1 MRNTRGVLAAAVM
14 ATALTGSLVTALPA
28 TAAAPTTDEQWNEI
42 QSLVGPVKG
51 RWTNQSHSGS
61 VNSSMPDTALLG
73 NGDVGVTSGGGD
85 GYKTFHISKG
95 NFWTAAPSPSLVALG
110 SVTITPDTTI
120 TASNLALGATAASS
134 SSHPAFPAGRAVSGA
149 WAAGYE
155 GWVSDVGKPQWLR
168 LDLGSAKTFRRY
180 ILRHDA
186 AARPGETA
194 NTSKNWTLEAS
205 TDGTDWTTIDTVAN
219 NNLATTDRTF
229 PEVTARYLRLNLTEP
244 TQGTTSDSINNPR
257 ARIGQFELYDVEGPT
272 APTGPFL
279 EEQNIV
285 KGDVDTS
292 MVINGTP
299 VTMKTFMGADSNL
312 VVTSITSRGTA
323 PVRLRAQ
330 TTVGAQGG
338 RNMPVATGVSGDTQW
353 ATRSTSSGGAWVSR
367 ASLATRVIGG
377 TPLGAPSGGRINFE
391 LAPGETVDIV
401 TAVTGG
407 GANNPDP
414 GPAAV
419 DLAGAQTASSVDA
432 LYAEHLDWWK
442 DYWLRSYV
450 DLDDDVLERFYYSS
464 LYFLGSS
471 LREGKTASGL
481 YGIWAT
487 SDNPLWGGD
496 MHMNYNWQANYYGV
510 YSSNRPELALPYF
523 DLVTDYLPQARERAR
538 TDLRDIKADYVDG
551 RFPSGG
557 MPSGVL
563 FPVGIGPFGATVGDI
578 YHQQVVN
585 SLFAVTQYLSY
596 WEYTR
601 DEEWLRQTGYP
612 FMKEVAAFFEN
623 WLERDEATGQYFS
636 MGGPHEGT
644 WGKNSSADLGI
655 LKHLLTTLE
664 EASTRLDLDADR
676 RWTWGKILRNLPP
689 APTTV
694 HNGKTVY
701 ALGEPGTLVGLP
713 AIRPGDN
720 TVNLEFIHPGDQI
733 GIGSPEIERQTA
745 IDTITAM
752 NAWGQDN
759 SFPKV
764 FTQAARVGYPAQTII
779 DRLKQQIT
787 NRSVANLRI
796 ADGYHGLEKAGAI
809 EALNN
814 MLVQSWNGL
823 VQVFPVWPAGK
834 SGAFHN
840 LREKG
845 GLVISAKRTG
855 DAVEYIT
862 VKSEQGG
869 KLEIKNPWTGT
880 KVDVSV
886 DNGTVSNIG
895 AGKATLRVVAE
906 KGATYTFTPA
916 R

>member
-1 MRNTRGVLAAAVM
+1 MRNTRGILAAAVT
-14 ATALTGSLVTALPA
+14 ATALTGSLITAIPA
-28 TAAAPTTDEQWNEI
+28 TAAVPTIDDQWAEI
-42 QSLVGPVKG
+42 QQIVGPIKG
-51 RWTNQSHSGS
+51 RWTTQGYAGS
-61 VNSSMPDTALLG
+61 VNSTIPDTALLG
-73 NGDVGVTSGGGD
+73 NGDIGVTSGGGD

-95 NFWTAAPSPSLVALG
+95 NFWTATPSPSLVALG

-120 TASNLALGATAASS
+120 TASNLALGATATSS
-134 SSHPAFPAGRAVSGA
+134 SSHPAFPANRAVSGA

-155 GWVSDVGKPQWLR
+155 GWVSNVGKPQWLR
-168 LDLGSAKTFRRY
+168 LDLGSEKTFRRY
-180 ILRHDA
+180 ITRHDA
-186 AARPGETA
+186 AARPAETA
-194 NTSKNWTLEAS
+194 NVTKNWTLESS
-205 TDGTDWTTIDTVAN
+205 TDGANWTTIDTVTA

-229 PEVTARYLRLNLTEP
+229 PAVTARYLRMNITEP
-244 TQGTTSDSINNPR
+244 TQGTTSDSLNNPR
-257 ARIGQFELYDVEGPT
+257 ARIGALELYNVEGPT

-285 KGDVDTS
+285 KGDVDTA

-299 VTMKTFMGADSNL
+299 VTMKTFTGADDNL
-312 VVTSITSRGTA
+312 VVTSITSQGTA

-330 TTVGAQGG
+330 TAVGAVGG
-338 RNMPVATGVSGDTQW
+338 RNLPATSGVAGDTQW
-353 ATRSTSSGGAWVSR
+353 ATRSTSPGAWVSR

-377 TPLGAPSGGRINFE
+377 TQLGAPSGGRINFE

-407 GANNPDP
+407 GANTPDP

-419 DLAGAQTASSVDA
+419 DLANAQTAASVDA

-442 DYWLRSYV
+442 NYWLRSYV
-450 DLDDDVLERFYYSS
+450 DLDDDVLEKFYYSS

-487 SDNPLWGGD
+487 SDSPLWGGD

-523 DLVTDYLPQARERAR
+523 DLVTDYLPEARNRAR
-538 TDLRDIKADYVDG
+538 TDLRDVKADYVDS

-563 FPVGIGPFGATVGDI
+563 FPVGIAPFGATVGDT
-578 YHQQVVN
+578 YHQQVGN
-585 SLFAVTQYLSY
+585 SLFAVTQYISY
-596 WEYTR
+596 WQYTQ

-623 WLERDEATGQYFS
+623 WLERDETTGQYYSF
-636 MGGPHEGT
+636 GGPHEGT
-644 WGKNSSADLGI
+644 WGKNSSPDLGM
-655 LKHLLTTLE
+655 LKLLLTTLE
-664 EASTRLDLDADR
+664 EAGARLGVDSDH
-676 RWTWGKILRNLPP
+676 RWAWGKILRNLPP
-689 APTTV
+689 SPTTV
-694 HNGKTVY
+694 LNGKTVY

-720 TVNLEFIHPGDQI
+720 TVNLEFIHPGEQI
-733 GIGSPEIERQTA
+733 GIGSPELERQTA

-752 NAWGQDN
+752 NSWGQDN

-764 FTQAARVGYPAQTII
+764 FTQAARVGYPAQTLI
-779 DRLKQQIT
+779 DRLKQQIN

-796 ADGYHGLEKAGAI
+796 ADGNHGLEKAGAI

-814 MLVQSWNGL
+814 LLLQSWDGL
-823 VQVFPVWPAGK
+823 IQVFPVWPAGK

-869 KLEIKNPWTGT
+869 KFEIKNPWQGT
-880 KVDVSV
+880 KVNVAV

-895 AGKATLRVVAE
+895 AGKATIRITAV

-916 R
+916 Q